1 MRVYQLPHNHE
12 AEQIILG
19 GFLIDEAAFSRVSFL
34 VAEDFFADAHKRI
47 FNACKHL
54 YEKGAPIDLITVTD
68 RMKEQGD
75 FAYMETPVAY
85 CAELMMCIPTAASN
99 RYYANILLGL
109 SARRQ
114 LMFLMQGTLE
124 AADGCS
130 EDHGAVFGLVDKLL
144 HDISRLR
151 TTFSGLGGGWAHSRV
166 LADVTEAT
174 VEAVHAA
181 KEGRGRCA
189 LPTGWRELDG
199 LLGGWRPGELTL
211 VAGRPGHGKTTFAL
225 NAAYRQGRDGKVAA
239 FFSCEMK
246 RVELGIKLIA
256 AESGVDGTLLAAG
269 KLTSTEYAK
278 MTAASAKIEKAAM
291 FIHDAFHISIQ
302 DARSELLRLKAQGHA
317 PKLVVFDYIQIM
329 KAPGERRYDQVSNLS
344 GALKGLA
351 FEFDCH
357 VMALSQLS
365 RAVEQREDKRPMLA
379 DLRESGALEQDADN
393 VIFVYRP
400 GMYGETTDNRGKA
413 EIIIAKQRNGKTG
426 ATFLAFDPSISRFST
441 IGGEDGQEKIPF

>member
-1 MRVYQLPHNHE
+1 MRDHKLPHNHE

-19 GFLIDEAAFSRVSFL
+19 GFLIDEAAYSRVSFL
-34 VAEDFFADAHKRI
+34 VAEDFFTDAHKRI
-47 FNACKHL
+47 FSACKHL
-54 YEKGAPIDLITVTD
+54 YETGKPIDLITVTD
-68 RMKEQGD
+68 RLKETGD
-75 FAYMETPVAY
+75 LAVMETPVAY
-85 CAELMMCIPTAASN
+85 CTELMFSIPTAKYI
-99 RYYANILLGL
+99 RYYANVLLGL
-109 SARRQ
+109 SGLRQ
-114 LMFLMQGTLE
+114 LMGLMQETFDAAE
-124 AADGCS
+124 ASGDN
-130 EDHGAVFGLVDKLL
+130 DGAVVGLVDKLL
-144 HDISRLR
+144 DDISRLR
-151 TTFSGLGGGWAHSRV
+151 TTFSGIGGGWEHSRE

-181 KEGRGRCA
+181 KEGRGRLA
-189 LPTGWRELDG
+189 LPTGWRGLDAAI
-199 LLGGWRPGELTL
+199 GGWRSGELTL

-225 NAAYRQGRDGKVAA
+225 NAAYRQGRDGNVAA
-239 FFSCEMK
+239 FFSCETK
-246 RVELGIKLIA
+246 RVDLGIKLIA

-269 KLTSTEYAK
+269 RLSPIEYAK
-278 MTAASAKIEKAAM
+278 MTAAAAKIEKATM

-379 DLRESGALEQDADN
+379 DLRDSGSLEQDADN
-393 VIFVYRP
+393 VLFVYRQEL
-400 GMYGETTDNRGKA
+400 YGETVENKAKA

-426 ATFLAFDPSISRFST
+426 SMFLAFAPSISRFST
-441 IGGEDGQEKIPF
+441 IGGEDAQEKIPF

>member
-1 MRVYQLPHNHE
+1 MREYELPHNHE
-12 AEQIILG
+12 AEQIVLG
-19 GFLIDEAAFSRVSFL
+19 GFLIDDAAFSRVSFL
-34 VAEDFFADAHKRI
+34 VSEDFFTDSHKRI

-54 YEKGAPIDLITVTD
+54 YEKGVPIDLITVTD
-68 RMKEQGD
+68 RLKETGD
-75 FAYMETPVAY
+75 LAVMETPVAY
-85 CAELMMCIPTAASN
+85 CTELMFSIPTAKYI
-99 RYYANILLGL
+99 RHYANILLGL

-114 LMFLMQGTLE
+114 LMLLMQGTLE
-124 AADGCS
+124 AAGGCS
-130 EDHGAVFGLVDKLL
+130 EDHGVVFGLVDKLL
-144 HDISRLR
+144 DDISKLR
-151 TTFSGLGGGWAHSRV
+151 TTFSGLGGGWEHSRP

-174 VEAVHAA
+174 VEAVHEA
-181 KEGRGRCA
+181 KEGRGRLA
-189 LPTGWRELDG
+189 LPTGWRELDA

-211 VAGRPGHGKTTFAL
+211 IAGRPGHGKTTFAL
-225 NAAYRQGRDGKVAA
+225 NAAYRQGRDANVAA

-256 AESGVDGTLLAAG
+256 AESGVDGTLLASG
-269 KLTSTEYAK
+269 RLSPTEYAK
-278 MTAASAKIEKAAM
+278 MTAASAKIEKATM

-357 VMALSQLS
+357 VLALSQLS

-400 GMYGETTDNRGKA
+400 EMYTKTDDNKGKA

-426 ATFLAFDPSISRFST
+426 SAFLAFDPAISRFST
-441 IGGEDGQEKIPF
+441 IGGEDGQEKLPF